1 MTSLFFHLA
10 VAVQPAVFCCQRI
23 LLSMY
28 FDVVFFHSAVAVQPA
43 AFYRQRVLLLQCFA
57 ISVLTR
63 WFSFGHRHTTSC
75 VLLSMRFA
83 VSMFPKQFLFGRS
96 LHTQLCFAVNVICSH
111 CVLLSMRFAVI
122 VVCCHYILLSM
133 CFAVNVV
140 CCHYVTIFCC
150 HYILLSMCFAVPILQ
165 KPYNQALCCH
175 WCVPFGHCHT
185 TTSCQQGTLL
195 SLCFSVKRFCCYCLI
210 KAIGEQDWLL
220 GLSAALEISVLQTNK
235 SICICYSE
243 IQIHKFIKQFPFD
256 RSRRASLFA
265 VTKSPIW
272 P

>member
-1 MTSLFFHLA
+1 M
-10 VAVQPAVFCCQRI
+10 
-23 LLSMY
+23 LSMY

-140 CCHYVTIFCC
+140 CCHCSLLSLYFAVTIFCC
-150 HYILLSMCFAVPILQ
+150 QCVLL
-165 KPYNQALCCH
+165 
-175 WCVPFGHCHT
+175 
-185 TTSCQQGTLL
+185 
-195 SLCFSVKRFCCYCLI
+195 
-210 KAIGEQDWLL
+210 
-220 GLSAALEISVLQTNK
+220 
-235 SICICYSE
+235 
-243 IQIHKFIKQFPFD
+243 FPFC
-256 RSRRASLFA
+256 RSLTTRHFV
-265 VTKSPIW
+265 VTDVSRLDIAYNN
-272 P
+272 

>member
-1 MTSLFFHLA
+1 MA

-23 LLSMY
+23 MLSMY
-28 FDVVFFHSAVAVQPA
+28 FDVVFFHLAVAVAVQPT

-133 CFAVNVV
+133 CFAV
-140 CCHYVTIFCC
+140 
-150 HYILLSMCFAVPILQ
+150 PILQ

-175 WCVPFGHCHT
+175 
-185 TTSCQQGTLL
+185 
-195 SLCFSVKRFCCYCLI
+195 
-210 KAIGEQDWLL
+210 
-220 GLSAALEISVLQTNK
+220 
-235 SICICYSE
+235 
-243 IQIHKFIKQFPFD
+243 
-256 RSRRASLFA
+256 
-265 VTKSPIW
+265 
-272 P
+272 